1 MKPSPT
7 LKRTMLIRSILL
19 LLLAGLMSGCFNRDQ
34 SPIYVDSEEID
45 PIEVPDDLTQ
55 PRVSTAYRIPG
66 TFLPELAA
74 TGDEALP
81 PRVLPSAEA
90 EASRSHI
97 RFGPTGLYLEV
108 EDEAGSVWRRL
119 SFTLNRQGM
128 SVLRVDEPDRRYL
141 FAFRHE
147 PIQIERS
154 GLARLAF
161 WRSDEMR
168 DYSGE
173 YLAEVRPEGDRA
185 RVVLLDGNGQ
195 IVEMDRAEYVL
206 AVLRERLG

>member
-1 MKPSPT
+1 MIA
-7 LKRTMLIRSILL
+7 LV
-19 LLLAGLMSGCFNRDQ
+19 LAGLVSGCFNRDPE
-34 SPIYVDSEEID
+34 PIYVDSEEVD
-45 PIEVPDDLTQ
+45 PIEVPEGMTE
-55 PRVSTAYRIPG
+55 PPTSTAYRIPG

-81 PRVLPSAEA
+81 PQVLPSSEA

-108 EDEAGSVWRRL
+108 EDEPDSVWRRL

-128 SVLRVDEPDRRYL
+128 TVRRIDEPDRRYL
-141 FAFRHE
+141 FEFTHE
-147 PIQIERS
+147 PIRVERS

-161 WRSDEMR
+161 WRSTEVR
-168 DYSGE
+168 DYSGQ
-173 YLAEVRPEGDRA
+173 YLAEVRPEGDQS
-185 RVVLLDGNGQ
+185 RVVLFDRNGQ

-206 AVLRERLG
+206 AVLRDRLG

>member
-1 MKPSPT
+1 MKPSPAIS
-7 LKRTMLIRSILL
+7 RMLFALL
-19 LLLAGLMSGCFNRDQ
+19 LVSLVSGCFNRDQ

-45 PIEVPDDLTQ
+45 PIEVPDDLTEP
-55 PRVSTAYRIPG
+55 PRSTAYRIPG

-74 TGDEALP
+74 AGDEALP

-108 EDEAGSVWRRL
+108 EDEADSVWRRL
-119 SFTLNRQGM
+119 SFSLNRSGM
-128 SVLRVDEPDRRYL
+128 SVRRIDEPDRRYL
-141 FAFRHE
+141 FEFDHD
-147 PIQIERS
+147 PIRIERS

-161 WRSDEMR
+161 WRSTEVR
-168 DYSGE
+168 DYSGQ
-173 YLAEVRPEGDRA
+173 YLAEVRPEGDQA
-185 RVVLLDGNGQ
+185 RVVLLDQNGQ
-195 IVEMDRAEYVL
+195 IVDMDRAEYVL

>member
-1 MKPSPT
+1 MKPGST
-7 LKRTMLIRSILL
+7 SIRLILALL
-19 LLLAGLMSGCFNRDQ
+19 MAGLVSGCFNRDRD
-34 SPIYVDSEEID
+34 PIYVDSEEID
-45 PIEVPDDLTQ
+45 PIEVPDGLSS

-108 EDEAGSVWRRL
+108 EDAADSVWRRL

-128 SVLRVDEPDRRYL
+128 SVRRVDEPDRRYL
-141 FAFRHE
+141 FEFQHD
-147 PIQIERS
+147 PIRIERS
-154 GLARLAF
+154 GLSRLAF
-161 WRSDEMR
+161 WRSDEVR
-168 DYSGE
+168 DYSGQ
-173 YLAEVRPEGDRA
+173 YLAEVRPEGEQA
-185 RVVLLDGNGQ
+185 RVVLLDRDGQ